1 MATKLYSESAIP
13 ILENSVSNLCWSCG
27 DMRAAHFC
35 HSCGKVQP
43 AMPTDYFSFFG
54 LPRLLNIDIEALERD
69 MYALSRKL
77 HPDLYARSSEQER
90 LWSLEQ
96 TSQLNDAYRAL
107 RDPIA
112 RTEYLLKLE
121 GIQLDEQSKAATEQ
135 ARRTGKEKKQIVSAQ
150 LLEEVFELN
159 VQLEELREAKE
170 AGQKDPKLLRELE
183 AAKKKF
189 QQRLNA
195 NLTELKG
202 TWNEWD
208 NMIVQIE
215 DGEFVS
221 REERR
226 EVLYKMLDV
235 LNRRS
240 YINNLLREVNA
251 ALAE

>member
-1 MATKLYSESAIP
+1 MAIKSQSEPAIP
-13 ILENSVSNLCWSCG
+13 ILQNGNGATNACWSCG

-35 HSCGKVQP
+35 HSCGRVQP

-54 LPRLLNIDIEALERD
+54 LQRLLNVDLEALERE

-77 HPDLYARSSEQER
+77 HPDLYVRSSEQER

-96 TSQLNDAYRAL
+96 TSQLNDAYRTL
-107 RDPIA
+107 RDPIG

-121 GIQLDEQSKAATEQ
+121 GLKLDEQSKAATEQ
-135 ARRTGKEKKQIVSAQ
+135 ARKTGKAKKQIVSPE

-159 VQLEELREAKE
+159 VQLEELRDTKK
-170 AGQKDPKLLRELE
+170 AGEKDPKLLRELE
-183 AAKKKF
+183 AAKVKF
-189 QQRLNA
+189 QRRLNQ

-202 TWNEWD
+202 FWNEWD
-208 NMIVQIE
+208 NMIAQIE
-215 DGEFVS
+215 DGEFIS

-226 EVLYKMLDV
+226 EVLQKMLDV

-240 YINNLLREVNA
+240 YIN
-251 ALAE
+251 